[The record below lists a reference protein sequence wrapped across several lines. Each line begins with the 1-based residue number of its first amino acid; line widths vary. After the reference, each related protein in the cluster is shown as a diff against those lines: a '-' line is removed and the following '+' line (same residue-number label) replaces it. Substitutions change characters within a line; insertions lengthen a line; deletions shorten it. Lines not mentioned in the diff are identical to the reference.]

1 MKQERSLDSI
11 EQLNRDMTEKSLE
24 GHWSLGLEDLPPYP
38 VTSIRPHLWR
48 WEDVHE
54 SMIRAGEV
62 VNLEK
67 DAERRTIRLLNPG
80 IPGGHGT
87 THTIH
92 FSFQYV
98 KHGEYARAHR
108 HTAAAFRFVLEG
120 RDAYTMVNGQQCVM
134 EEGDLI
140 LTPQLTWHDHVND
153 SGKPIIWLDGLDIP
167 LTQALHQLFFEPYHQ
182 EQQALEATSEEV
194 AGFYSHA
201 RPAVEPPKQFFHYK
215 WADTERSLERLR
227 RNGSG
232 RDPYDGYL
240 LEFLNPVTGGPT
252 MPTIQC
258 AVQLLEP
265 GHETLPHRHT
275 STVIYHVYRGA
286 GTSIIGGQVFEWRQ
300 GDSFVVPL
308 WNQHAH
314 FNTSSDTDAIL
325 LSMSDTPVVKALDLY
340 REAT

>member
-1 MKQERSLDSI
+1 
-11 EQLNRDMTEKSLE
+11 
-24 GHWSLGLEDLPPYP
+24 
-38 VTSIRPHLWR
+38 
-48 WEDVHE
+48 
-54 SMIRAGEV
+54 MIRAGEV

-201 RPAVEPPKQFFHYK
+201 RPAVEPPSSSS
-215 WADTERSLERLR
+215 TT
-227 RNGSG
+227 SG
-232 RDPYDGYL
+232 PIPSGAWSVCGAMVR
-240 LEFLNPVTGGPT
+240 
-252 MPTIQC
+252 
-258 AVQLLEP
+258 
-265 GHETLPHRHT
+265 
-275 STVIYHVYRGA
+275 A
-286 GTSIIGGQVFEWRQ
+286 GTPTTATCW
-300 GDSFVVPL
+300 
-308 WNQHAH
+308 
-314 FNTSSDTDAIL
+314 SS
-325 LSMSDTPVVKALDLY
+325 
-340 REAT
+340 